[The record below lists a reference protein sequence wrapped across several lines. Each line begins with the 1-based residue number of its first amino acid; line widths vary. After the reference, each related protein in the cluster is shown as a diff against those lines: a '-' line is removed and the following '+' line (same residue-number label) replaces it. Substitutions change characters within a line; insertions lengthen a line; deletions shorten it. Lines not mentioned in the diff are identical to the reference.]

1 MKLYFSKDHE
11 WARLED
17 NEATVGITEYAVEQL
32 GDVTFVQFP
41 ESGEKFK
48 QGDVLCEIESVKA
61 ASEIFAPFS
70 GEITELNTMLEDSPE
85 TLNNSPEQ
93 QGWILKMRVS
103 DINQTDSLMSAGE
116 YADYLNKID

>member
-17 NEATVGITEYAVEQL
+17 TEATVGITEYAAEQL

-41 ESGEKFK
+41 ERGEKFNK
-48 QGDVLCEIESVKA
+48 GDVLCEIESVKA

-70 GEITELNTMLEDSPE
+70 GEITELNTVLEDAPE

-103 DINQTDSLMSAGE
+103 DINQADSLMSAGE
-116 YADYLNKID
+116 YAEYLNKID